1 MVFPFLGINMEI
13 KQEEMKSVNGG
24 SITSSM
30 INAISKVVQT
40 IYDLGKS
47 TGSAIRRIVT
57 KNYCPAK

>member
-1 MVFPFLGINMEI
+1 MEI
-13 KQEEMKSVNGG
+13 KVEEMKLVTGG

-47 TGSAIRRIVT
+47 TGSAIRRLVT
-57 KNYCPAK
+57 KTYCPAK